1 MVLCR
6 VWSKCPLQTNE
17 LSDAVEMARELVM
30 RAAHAKRGTLA
41 LSPELAVY
49 MAADTAPPDT
59 PQACA
64 ALAMPNESG
73 VPPVDAD
80 AATAASLTEL
90 RQIVAGCRKCALCE
104 TRTQTVFSDGS
115 ATAQLVFVGEAPG
128 ADEDRQGVPFVGR
141 AGQLL
146 TDIIVKGMKMR
157 REDVYICNVLKC
169 RPPNNRDPLPSEKEQ
184 CEPYLVR
191 QLELLKPKVIC
202 ALGKHAANTLL
213 RKDEATGRLRGKWHR
228 YHGIPLRVTYHPAY
242 LLRNPADKKLVWEDI
257 QHVMR
262 ALRGEED
269 PCADGNASDSG
280 GNSLFTD

>member
-1 MVLCR
+1 M
-6 VWSKCPLQTNE
+6 SGATE
-17 LSDAVEMARELVM
+17 LAEIVSMTRELVQ
-30 RAAHAKRGTLA
+30 RAANAKRGTIA
-41 LSPELAVY
+41 LSPEMAAYFMAEAPLANDGANTSTVSADDARAPLAV
-49 MAADTAPPDT
+49 
-59 PQACA
+59 PQ
-64 ALAMPNESG
+64 LSPLFE
-73 VPPVDAD
+73 PVDNSTL
-80 AATAASLTEL
+80 TAITSLDEL
-90 RQIVAGCRKCALCE
+90 RGVVAGCRKCGLCE
-104 TRTQTVFSDGS
+104 TRTQTVFSDGLP
-115 ATAQLVFVGEAPG
+115 TAELVFVGEAPG

-146 TDIIVKGMKMR
+146 TDIIVKGMKLR

-213 RKDEATGRLRGKWHR
+213 RKDEATGRLRGKWHQ

-262 ALRGEED
+262 ALSGEED
-269 PCADGNASDSG
+269 PYAELGPAE
-280 GNSLFTD
+280 

>member
-1 MVLCR
+1 M
-6 VWSKCPLQTNE
+6 TGANE
-17 LSDAVEMARELVM
+17 LADIVLMTRELVQ
-30 RAAHAKRGTLA
+30 RAANAKRGTIA
-41 LSPELAVY
+41 LSPE
-49 MAADTAPPDT
+49 MAAYFTAEASVLDDST
-59 PQACA
+59 STSAVSSDGVQAPLVTSPA
-64 ALAMPNESG
+64 AAQFE
-73 VPPVDAD
+73 PVDSSVLSSIS
-80 AATAASLTEL
+80 SLDEL
-90 RQIVAGCRKCALCE
+90 RGVVAGCRKCGLCE
-104 TRTQTVFSDGS
+104 TRTQTVFSDGLP
-115 ATAQLVFVGEAPG
+115 TAELVFVGEAPG

-146 TDIIVKGMKMR
+146 TDIIVKGMRLR

-213 RKDEATGRLRGKWHR
+213 RKDEATGRLRGKWHQ

-262 ALRGEED
+262 ALSGEEN
-269 PCADGNASDSG
+269 PYAELGTAE
-280 GNSLFTD
+280 